1 MKKIIVILLY
11 LCSTFVSNH
20 MYAQTTQENLEKYWL
35 YRDRLRKHFIV
46 ISPHDEFGTN
56 IPFFYHS
63 YEGDNRKGLTIG
75 DGNDGLQ
82 YYIGMLATEYALLQ
96 KYTMDVSQT
105 RNELLYALKAVE
117 RLDKYAECQFRQ
129 LPNIQDFKDGT
140 GINTKKEDF
149 SQIPNTNQYKD
160 GDLNGFFIRD
170 DIGKD
175 FIERY
180 PHLKPYGEVRSTF
193 VMGHGRNMPYEQ
205 SQDNVWNYLVN
216 LALVYILV
224 DDAEIKKKAQD
235 ISYRMITYMHTNV
248 TNKVYYPCGL
258 FSGCFPGEWRTI
270 TTPTWKIINP
280 VTGFEVV
287 DGARVEELTTLPNG
301 TPLPCTDVIGFNY
314 GFAEAGNF
322 ITNKN
327 LHYSCSQ
334 DQGRENWFYTHVG
347 FVTWKSRIPHATL
360 ATVGGNNTIYSN
372 YASGTIMQALFASLF
387 QDIGKCPS
395 KLEHVSLIRKLIVD
409 YQMKQGMFDN
419 YEDLQVFNEY
429 KSSKKLLSFYENLL
443 NEAPICGPV
452 NYGKNEYR
460 VINWSVDNRLTNSGQ
475 IKELDPP
482 KDGSDP
488 YRVRIDNAW
497 NNGAYNG
504 IDYMLLHNLYWLCFA
519 PPSESYTV
527 NCTNYSPNIHTRKI
541 VSNCTIPSDKTITYT
556 ASESISLQPGFSAQ
570 KGSTFKAEINTKWRY
585 QYTNPAEL
593 ISSNN
598 CYSGIPYSLLK
609 SEKLD
614 SEIRNNEIIDNS
626 IQNSVESS
634 LFVIMPNPNTGSF
647 TIKNLQQKNCNI
659 QIYSMSGVLLAQ
671 YQSYGNDI
679 PITIEQQ
686 GVFQLHIITENK
698 VCTEQIICK

>member
-1 MKKIIVILLY
+1 
-11 LCSTFVSNH
+11 

-63 YEGDNRKGLTIG
+63 FYWKEGNIDRRGLTIG

-82 YYIGMLATEYALLQ
+82 YYIGMLATEYALSQ
-96 KYTMDVSQT
+96 KYNMDVTQT

-129 LPNIQDFKDGT
+129 LPNIKKNSEDNTGT
-140 GINTKKEDF
+140 NINEIYT
-149 SQIPNTNQYKD
+149 QIPNTNQYKD

-175 FIERY
+175 FIDRY
-180 PHLKPYGEVRSTF
+180 PHLKPYNTVRSTF
-193 VMGHGRNMPYEQ
+193 IEGQGRNMPYEQ

-224 DDAEIKKKAQD
+224 DDAEIKKKTQD
-235 ISYRMITYMHTNV
+235 IAYRMITYMHSNV
-248 TNKVYYPCGL
+248 TNEVYYPCGL

-270 TTPTWKIINP
+270 TTPTWKITNP

-287 DGARVEELTTLPNG
+287 DGARIEELTTLPNG

-347 FVTWKSRIPHATL
+347 FATWKSRIPHATL

-395 KLEHVSLIRKLIVD
+395 QLEHLPLIRKLIVD
-409 YQMKQGMFDN
+409 YQMKQGMYDN
-419 YEDLQVFNEY
+419 YEDLQVFNEF
-429 KSSKKLLSFYENLL
+429 KNSRNLLAFYENLL

-452 NYGKNEYR
+452 NDGPGKYR

-475 IKELDPP
+475 IKELDPIE
-482 KDGSDP
+482 SDP
-488 YRVRIDNAW
+488 YRVKIDNGF
-497 NNGAYNG
+497 NNGTYNG

-519 PPSESYTV
+519 PPSEPFTV
-527 NCTNYSPNIHTRKI
+527 NCTNYSPNIHTRNI
-541 VSNCTIPSDKTITYT
+541 VSNCTIPANKTITYT

-570 KGSTFKAEINTKWRY
+570 KGSTFKAEINTQWRY

-598 CYSGIPYSLLK
+598 CYSGIPYSLQK
-609 SEKLD
+609 SESIT
-614 SEIRNNEIIDNS
+614 SEIYNEISPYTYPSEIVD
-626 IQNSVESS
+626 
-634 LFVIMPNPNTGSF
+634 LPLYAIMPNPNTGSF
-647 TIKNLQQKNCNI
+647 TIKNIQQKNFNI
-659 QIYSMSGVLLAQ
+659 QIYSMSGVLLTQ
-671 YQSYGNDI
+671 HQSYGNDI
-679 PITIEQQ
+679 PISIEQK
-686 GVFQLHIITENK
+686 GIFQLQITSENK
-698 VCTEQIICK
+698 VYTEQIICK

>member
-1 MKKIIVILLY
+1 MKKIIIILLY

-96 KYTMDVSQT
+96 KYTMDVTQT

-117 RLDKYAECQFRQ
+117 RLDKFAECQFRQ
-129 LPNIQDFKDGT
+129 LPNIRNSGDGT
-140 GINTKKEDF
+140 GTNTNNYY
-149 SQIPNTNQYKD
+149 SQIPNTNQYQE

-180 PHLKPYGEVRSTF
+180 PYLKSYGEVRSTF
-193 VMGHGRNMPYEQ
+193 VMGHGRNMPYEE
-205 SQDNVWNYLVN
+205 SKDNVWNYLPN
-216 LALVYILV
+216 LALVYVLV
-224 DDAEIKKKAQD
+224 DDPIIQQKVKD
-235 ISYRMITYMHTNV
+235 ITFRMIKHMHYNMTNR
-248 TNKVYYPCGL
+248 VYYPCGL
-258 FSGCFPGEWRTI
+258 FSDCFPGEWRTM
-270 TTPTWKIINP
+270 TTPTWRIMNP
-280 VTGFEVV
+280 VTGFMAV
-287 DGARVEELTTLPNG
+287 DGAAVEEILIGNG
-301 TPLPCTDVIGFNY
+301 NLDGFNY

-322 ITNKN
+322 IIKNSEYPN
-327 LHYSCSQ
+327 LHFGASQ
-334 DQGRENWFYTHVG
+334 EIGRENWFYFYNG
-347 FVTWKSRIPHATL
+347 FAGIWSSRTPHSSL

-372 YASGTIMQALFASLF
+372 YAAGTIMHALLATLF
-387 QDIGKCPS
+387 VDIGKSPS
-395 KLEHVSLIRKLIVD
+395 KLEHLPLIRKLIVE
-409 YQMKQGMFDN
+409 YQMKKGMYDN

-429 KSSKKLLSFYENLL
+429 KSSKNLLSFYENLL

-452 NYGKNEYR
+452 NYGPDKYR

-475 IKELDPP
+475 IKELNP
-482 KDGSDP
+482 KPDGSDP
-488 YRVRIDNAW
+488 YRVKIDNAW
-497 NNGAYNG
+497 NNGVYNG

-519 PPSESYTV
+519 PPSEPYTV
-527 NCTNYSPNIHTRKI
+527 NCTNYFPNIHTRKI
-541 VSNCTIPSDKTITYT
+541 VSNCTIPADKTITYT

-570 KGSTFKAEINTKWRY
+570 KGSTFKAEINTQWRY

-598 CYSGIPYSLLK
+598 CYSGIPYSLQK
-609 SEKLD
+609 SESIT
-614 SEIRNNEIIDNS
+614 SEIYNEISPYTYPSEIVD
-626 IQNSVESS
+626 
-634 LFVIMPNPNTGSF
+634 LPLYAIMPNPNTGSF
-647 TIKNLQQKNCNI
+647 TIKNIQQKNFNI
-659 QIYSMSGVLLAQ
+659 QIYSMSGVLLTQ
-671 YQSYGNDI
+671 HQSYGNDI
-679 PITIEQQ
+679 PISIEQK
-686 GVFQLHIITENK
+686 GIFQLQITSENK
-698 VCTEQIICK
+698 VYTEQIICK